1 MGCDV
6 GVKPQQI
13 TDGTAFTVMLAELGR
28 GFADADRRG
37 TWAMG
42 ASGASS
48 LWGHGVTDDQGP
60 NNPNDLADDLVGCND
75 VKNAVGDAVLMNANM
90 GCWDGLNWQATA
102 RSLHPGGVYVCFCD
116 GHVTFI
122 SDFIDHNPNWSH

>member
-1 MGCDV
+1 
-6 GVKPQQI
+6 
-13 TDGTAFTVMLAELGR
+13 
-28 GFADADRRG
+28 
-37 TWAMG
+37 MG

-60 NNPNDLADDLVGCND
+60 NNPGDLADDLVGCND

-90 GCWDGLNWQATA
+90 GCWDGFNLQATA
-102 RSLHPGGVYVCFCD
+102 RSLHSGGVYVCFCD

-122 SDFIDHNPNWSH
+122 SDFIDHNPNSSINGPQDLHIWERLMVSDDGLPLNDGNDY